1 MHNKLI
7 IVTCY
12 MQGTHNVINLDDYS
26 SDIDHNST
34 TKNIKKKKRSMAPTP
49 TNAIIDIEDDLD
61 DPSNLDFQ
69 ISRHQFP
76 RPEYMNLND
85 DQIDV
90 AYYIF
95 SRGLQTDEV
104 ITSLAYH
111 LNLEQQFFI
120 DNKIASPA
128 CFLPATLQKLVLEH
142 EWIPDKV
149 DEYQNSF
156 LRSAINCRKVYL
168 PMNDNNEHWYLTVI
182 LMDKMEVHVVDSK
195 PSKIRDGIRLKAV
208 QNMVN
213 FMGDVFKVLY
223 LKRGIDKPV
232 PDVAKFKII
241 IPPSVP
247 RQDNTYDCGIWVT
260 KWMEYHESLF
270 DDYIHV
276 VRNNLDR
283 MHLAIK
289 LVMGPHNQILEHILG
304 QVEQHAIIRKRAINW
319 YLDGKD
325 TAEDGM
331 RYSDNWRAR
340 RFLEFGI

>member
-1 MHNKLI
+1 
-7 IVTCY
+7 
-12 MQGTHNVINLDDYS
+12 
-26 SDIDHNST
+26 
-34 TKNIKKKKRSMAPTP
+34 MAPTP

-69 ISRHQFP
+69 ISRHQFVMQFP

-104 ITSLAYH
+104 LVKNNYYFCDRGSLWT
-111 LNLEQQFFI
+111 L
-120 DNKIASPA
+120 
-128 CFLPATLQKLVLEH
+128 LPGKWVDSFKLVLEH

-156 LRSAINCRKVYL
+156 LRSAINCRK
-168 PMNDNNEHWYLTVI
+168 
-182 LMDKMEVHVVDSK
+182 
-195 PSKIRDGIRLKAV
+195 
-208 QNMVN
+208 VN

>member
-1 MHNKLI
+1 
-7 IVTCY
+7 
-12 MQGTHNVINLDDYS
+12 
-26 SDIDHNST
+26 
-34 TKNIKKKKRSMAPTP
+34 MAHTP

-61 DPSNLDFQ
+61 DPSNFDFQ

-85 DQIDV
+85 DQIDA

-111 LNLEQQFFI
+111 LNLEQQYFI
-120 DNKIASPA
+120 DNKIASPV

-142 EWIPDKV
+142 EWIPAKVV

-156 LRSAINCRKVYL
+156 LRSAINCRK
-168 PMNDNNEHWYLTVI
+168 
-182 LMDKMEVHVVDSK
+182 
-195 PSKIRDGIRLKAV
+195 
-208 QNMVN
+208 VN

-241 IPPSVP
+241 IPPSIP

-260 KWMEYHESLF
+260 KWMEYHEFLF
-270 DDYIHV
+270 DDYVHV
-276 VRNNLDR
+276 VRSNLDR

-340 RFLEFGI
+340 RFLEFGV

>member
-1 MHNKLI
+1 
-7 IVTCY
+7 
-12 MQGTHNVINLDDYS
+12 
-26 SDIDHNST
+26 
-34 TKNIKKKKRSMAPTP
+34 
-49 TNAIIDIEDDLD
+49 
-61 DPSNLDFQ
+61 
-69 ISRHQFP
+69 
-76 RPEYMNLND
+76 
-85 DQIDV
+85 
-90 AYYIF
+90 
-95 SRGLQTDEV
+95 
-104 ITSLAYH
+104 
-111 LNLEQQFFI
+111 
-120 DNKIASPA
+120 
-128 CFLPATLQKLVLEH
+128 
-142 EWIPDKV
+142 
-149 DEYQNSF
+149 
-156 LRSAINCRKVYL
+156 
-168 PMNDNNEHWYLTVI
+168 MNDNNEHWYLTVI

-241 IPPSVP
+241 IPPSIP

-260 KWMEYHESLF
+260 KWMEYHEFLF
-270 DDYIHV
+270 DDYVHV
-276 VRNNLDR
+276 VRSNLDR

-340 RFLEFGI
+340 RFLEFG